1 MEDFDTDIE
10 EEEEE
15 GAAWMTTFADLMSLL
30 LTFFVLL
37 LSFAQMDVVKF
48 RDAMGSLQNAF
59 GYAYSSDGLQ
69 PARPTS
75 FLQYKYEKKDSFFQD
90 PLNMPYKRRARD
102 KIEEGDKNKEILREK
117 ERTVEVKENKLI
129 LKRVNEI
136 IKKNDIEDSVEAER
150 TGRGVVVRVKGQLF
164 FPSGSDVLKVG
175 AYPLLDDIIAL
186 AEEFPYR
193 MSVEG
198 HTDTTPINTLRFRSN
213 WELST
218 ARAIAALRYIMD
230 SGKISHDR
238 LGASGYADTRPISEN
253 KTPEGRQKNRRVEFI
268 FFKK

>member
-1 MEDFDTDIE
+1 MEDLDTDIE
-10 EEEEE
+10 EEEGD

-37 LSFAQMDVVKF
+37 LSFAQMDIVKF
-48 RDAMGSLQNAF
+48 RDAMGSLQSAF
-59 GYAYSSDGLQ
+59 GYAYSSEGLH
-69 PARPTS
+69 PATPTS
-75 FLQYKYEKKDSFFQD
+75 FLQYKYEKKDSFIQD
-90 PLNMPYKRRARD
+90 PLNMPYKRRARE
-102 KIEEGDKNKEILREK
+102 KIIEGEKTKEILKEK
-117 ERTVEVKENKLI
+117 IIEVKENKLI

-136 IKKNDIEDSVEAER
+136 IKKNNIEDSVEAER

-175 AYPLLDDIIAL
+175 AYPLLDDIIGL
-186 AEEFPYR
+186 AEDFPYR

-198 HTDTTPINTLRFRSN
+198 HTDDTPINTLRFRSN

-230 SGKISHDR
+230 SGRISHDR
-238 LGASGYADTRPISEN
+238 LGASGYADTRPIAKN
-253 KTPEGRQKNRRVEFI
+253 RTPEGRQENRRVEFI
-268 FFKK
+268 FFKE